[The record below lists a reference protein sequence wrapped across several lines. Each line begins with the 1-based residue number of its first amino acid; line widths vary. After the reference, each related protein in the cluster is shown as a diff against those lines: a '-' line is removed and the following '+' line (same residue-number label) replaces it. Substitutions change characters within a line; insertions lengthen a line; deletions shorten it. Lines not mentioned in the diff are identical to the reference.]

1 MLKMKSP
8 RVVGA
13 LAPLLLQVA
22 SLLLVLTSADAAVPI
37 TVGIVNDAASCTA
50 MKLIASNMAVACS
63 GSTDGC
69 HAGDNATITGDR
81 KFL

>member
-1 MLKMKSP
+1 MKSP

-22 SLLLVLTSADAAVPI
+22 SLLLVLTKSSVVAAVPI

-50 MKLIASNMAVACS
+50 MKLIASNMVVACS

-69 HAGDNATITGDR
+69 HAGDNATITGNR